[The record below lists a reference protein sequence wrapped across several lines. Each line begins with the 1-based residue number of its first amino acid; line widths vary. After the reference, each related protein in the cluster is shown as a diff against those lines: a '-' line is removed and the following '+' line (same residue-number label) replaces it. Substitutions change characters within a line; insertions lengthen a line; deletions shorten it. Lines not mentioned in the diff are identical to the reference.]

1 MPKSTSPSLRGL
13 LAWIEEHPAYQQLIQ
28 DLDAGLELP
37 AYDLLPQAQPALIAA
52 LIKRHPKPVLVI
64 TPTVEQ
70 ERRLQ
75 AALHLWMAI
84 PSRLL
89 PFPEPPG
96 LLYERVPW
104 PPEVITD
111 RLDVLS
117 RLVKRQIDRQVEEPG
132 PVIMTSARALM
143 HRTLP
148 YRQFRRAV
156 RKVSVGERTSLQ
168 ALTRHA
174 HSIGYEPVTIVQ
186 APGQLSQRGGLLDIY
201 PSQSPQPYRLEFFG
215 DEIDTIR
222 TFAPETQRSTG
233 RSQSF
238 WLTPVREALP
248 RDSERAL
255 SALERLIDQNPPEE
269 VRARLKEDS
278 EALATQT
285 LSDTF
290 EFYMPYLYEEVGTL
304 FHYLPTG
311 ALVIIVDAEQLA
323 IRWQELEDEA
333 HEQRENAVREGTLLE
348 DAPVPYVTWERM
360 EGLIHE
366 HRPLQL
372 TAGEEGPLAEML
384 TPEPHFAGR
393 LPETLGR
400 IRQWVGLGDQV
411 VVTSR
416 QAPRMADLWQEFN
429 APPVETQLAEPPESL
444 ITFVQGAASGGWQW
458 NGPTGVRHLLTD
470 AEIFGWRPPEPR
482 RRPRRRATA
491 PEYTFSDL
499 EPGDYVVHE
508 DYGIGVFRGLVTRT
522 FDEID
527 REYLL
532 LEYAAPGGKAWRRDK
547 GKEAEEAARRD
558 KLFVPIHQADRL
570 TRYVGA
576 EGLGP
581 RLSRLGS
588 GTWERTKERVREA
601 ADTLA
606 AELLELY
613 ATRQV
618 VEGHAFSTD
627 STWQKELEAAFPY
640 VETQDQVDAIEAVKN
655 DMEKSQPMDRLICG
669 DAGYGKTE
677 VALRAA
683 FKAVMDNKQV
693 AMLVPTTVLAQQH
706 YETFQERLAP
716 FPIHLELLSRFRT
729 DAEQAE
735 VIEALRE
742 GAVDIV
748 IGTHR
753 LLQQDVSFR
762 DLGLVIIDEE
772 QRFGVTHKEQLKQMR
787 TEVDVLTL
795 TATPIPRTLYMA
807 LTGVRDISII
817 ETPPQERLPIATYV
831 GPYDADVVRRAIRRE
846 MNRGGQIFYV
856 HNRVRSIQSVATRLE
871 ALVPETDIGVAHG
884 QMHEKTLSDVMDRF
898 ADGKVDVLLATTI
911 IESGLDYPNA
921 NTLIVERADRFG
933 LAQLYQLRGRI
944 GRGTQR
950 GYAYFFHPRRRTTEE
965 SRQRLLALR
974 ETTSQGGGFT
984 VALRDLEIRGAGDL
998 LGKQQHGHVAAVGF
1012 TLYTQILNRAVR
1024 QLKAERAGEPPPP
1037 EPIGSITLELPLAV
1051 GLPPD
1056 YIPDDKLRLQLYRRL
1071 ADLENAEEIA
1081 ELHDELEDRFGSL
1094 PTMAENLIYQL
1105 NLKVLARDAR
1115 IDSVVVESGQ
1125 IAMRPSWL
1133 QALDPVEVSRLR
1145 HQLSEVARVG
1155 RRGIWLPISWEQERW
1170 RINLTETLRTL
1181 AAWWDTPSQRP
1192 SAT

>member
-1 MPKSTSPSLRGL
+1 
-13 LAWIEEHPAYQQLIQ
+13 
-28 DLDAGLELP
+28 
-37 AYDLLPQAQPALIAA
+37 
-52 LIKRHPKPVLVI
+52 
-64 TPTVEQ
+64 
-70 ERRLQ
+70 
-75 AALHLWMAI
+75 
-84 PSRLL
+84 
-89 PFPEPPG
+89 
-96 LLYERVPW
+96 
-104 PPEVITD
+104 
-111 RLDVLS
+111 
-117 RLVKRQIDRQVEEPG
+117 
-132 PVIMTSARALM
+132 
-143 HRTLP
+143 
-148 YRQFRRAV
+148 
-156 RKVSVGERTSLQ
+156 
-168 ALTRHA
+168 
-174 HSIGYEPVTIVQ
+174 
-186 APGQLSQRGGLLDIY
+186 
-201 PSQSPQPYRLEFFG
+201 
-215 DEIDTIR
+215 
-222 TFAPETQRSTG
+222 
-233 RSQSF
+233 
-238 WLTPVREALP
+238 
-248 RDSERAL
+248 
-255 SALERLIDQNPPEE
+255 
-269 VRARLKEDS
+269 
-278 EALATQT
+278 
-285 LSDTF
+285 
-290 EFYMPYLYEEVGTL
+290 
-304 FHYLPTG
+304 
-311 ALVIIVDAEQLA
+311 
-323 IRWQELEDEA
+323 
-333 HEQRENAVREGTLLE
+333 
-348 DAPVPYVTWERM
+348 
-360 EGLIHE
+360 
-366 HRPLQL
+366 
-372 TAGEEGPLAEML
+372 
-384 TPEPHFAGR
+384 
-393 LPETLGR
+393 
-400 IRQWVGLGDQV
+400 
-411 VVTSR
+411 
-416 QAPRMADLWQEFN
+416 
-429 APPVETQLAEPPESL
+429 
-444 ITFVQGAASGGWQW
+444 
-458 NGPTGVRHLLTD
+458 
-470 AEIFGWRPPEPR
+470 
-482 RRPRRRATA
+482 
-491 PEYTFSDL
+491 
-499 EPGDYVVHE
+499 
-508 DYGIGVFRGLVTRT
+508 
-522 FDEID
+522 
-527 REYLL
+527 
-532 LEYAAPGGKAWRRDK
+532 
-547 GKEAEEAARRD
+547 
-558 KLFVPIHQADRL
+558 
-570 TRYVGA
+570 
-576 EGLGP
+576 
-581 RLSRLGS
+581 
-588 GTWERTKERVREA
+588 
-601 ADTLA
+601 
-606 AELLELY
+606 
-613 ATRQV
+613 
-618 VEGHAFSTD
+618 
-627 STWQKELEAAFPY
+627 
-640 VETQDQVDAIEAVKN
+640 
-655 DMEKSQPMDRLICG
+655 
-669 DAGYGKTE
+669 
-677 VALRAA
+677 
-683 FKAVMDNKQV
+683 
-693 AMLVPTTVLAQQH
+693 
-706 YETFQERLAP
+706 
-716 FPIHLELLSRFRT
+716 
-729 DAEQAE
+729 

-1133 QALDPVEVSRLR
+1133 QALNPVEVSRLR
-1145 HQLSEVARVG
+1145 HQLSGVARVG